1 MNFHNRQYDPQIGR
15 FLCVDPMAVAT
26 KSFSSYAAMNNNP
39 ANVVDPLGLMG
50 EMITQDILVENGED
64 WRLAYNVYKGPSPG
78 REDDI
83 DERTGTGMYAVML
96 RYAEFMMEVEKQRE
110 AGGMTIDQMVDEAKN
125 NPDKTVYFEK
135 GRLVYVS
142 SGIMLEDLEV
152 RDGRAD
158 YAGWGKRMDKRF
170 GQSLGWDF
178 GGYGQQQNGGSLL
191 DETSL
196 GRSIYGIVNTYGAG
210 AADFVADHH
219 NGILNLNLSGKGIK
233 NVSRINTTL
242 GVAGKF
248 LGVTSAIEH
257 GAKGWDAYQNGDYM
271 NAAINGGKVILDVVF
286 MFGKAS
292 NPFILFGGIAYTVW
306 DMSGTME

>member
-1 MNFHNRQYDPQIGR
+1 MVT
-15 FLCVDPMAVAT
+15 LAVVI
-26 KSFSSYAAMNNNP
+26 
-39 ANVVDPLGLMG
+39 VVMLGLLIG
-50 EMITQDILVENGED
+50 FHS
-64 WRLAYNVYKGPSPG
+64 RRAYWCLNVYKGPSPG

-83 DERTGTGMYAVML
+83 DESTGTGMYAVML

-178 GGYGQQQNGGSLL
+178 GGYGLQSSGGEGLLGSMWNSPFARWLVPDKLSFSIGGDVAAFIGVGAQPVNFSILTRGKEPGVYLTPTFTVNAGIGATASGGFSFGVSTYTGDPRNITSSMLSGSSHGGMITGGFLGDISIGGS
-191 DETSL
+191 
-196 GRSIYGIVNTYGAG
+196 RSSTGNGNSFINGSIGIGIGFGAFGGYQYQYTPGAG
-210 AADFVADHH
+210 K
-219 NGILNLNLSGKGIK
+219 LW
-233 NVSRINTTL
+233 
-242 GVAGKF
+242 
-248 LGVTSAIEH
+248 
-257 GAKGWDAYQNGDYM
+257 GW
-271 NAAINGGKVILDVVF
+271 
-286 MFGKAS
+286 
-292 NPFILFGGIAYTVW
+292 
-306 DMSGTME
+306 